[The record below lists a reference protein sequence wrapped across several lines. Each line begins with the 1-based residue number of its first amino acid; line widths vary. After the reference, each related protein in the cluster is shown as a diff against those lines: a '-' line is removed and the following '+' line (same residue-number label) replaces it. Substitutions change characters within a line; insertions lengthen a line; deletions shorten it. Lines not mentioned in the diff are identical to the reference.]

1 MDPCGSWRVV
11 DGGDVATS
19 FSACARLAPW
29 AVFLV
34 QVGHVGTVW
43 IEAHEDRSSHSRGQ
57 LARLTTDLEAMLEG
71 GKTLAVTVAEEDEL
85 LSPNVAADRLG
96 FSRQHVRRLVDA
108 GELVGRQ
115 MPGSRYWKIPLSSVL
130 AFEDRRERAAK

>member
-1 MDPCGSWRVV
+1 MK
-11 DGGDVATS
+11 
-19 FSACARLAPW
+19 
-29 AVFLV
+29 
-34 QVGHVGTVW
+34 TV
-43 IEAHEDRSSHSRGQ
+43 HLSSRGQ
-57 LARLTTDLEAMLEG
+57 LAQLAADLEAMLEG

-85 LSPNVAADRLG
+85 LSPNVAAERLG

-130 AFEDRRERAAK
+130 AFEDRRKRAASEADAFAAELDALGAPSE